1 MHHDTF
7 FAWIAVRSRD
17 LETLLWVARLGGI
30 GAAARH
36 MNLTQP
42 TITRRIQ
49 ELERV
54 LGATLFERTGRHIVP
69 TATARLLLAH
79 AERVLSEVAAMHTAA
94 SGQVAIRGTIRAGV
108 TELVALTW
116 FDRLLVRVAEA
127 YPNLIVEM
135 DVDLASRLV
144 DRLARRRLDM
154 LFLPGPVPVAGV
166 VRGEIGISAIRWV
179 ATGALLGDRISLS
192 PQEVADLPIIMSPQ
206 GSDVHGMVMRW
217 FAAAGVQPKR
227 VSLCNS
233 MSVVSSLVR
242 KGLGISPLS
251 TELFAEDLSSG
262 ELVALPE
269 QPPLTPVEYSVAYIP
284 SRDLPVL
291 PQIAAF
297 AQEESWFARKG

>member
-1 MHHDTF
+1 
-7 FAWIAVRSRD
+7 VRSRD

-36 MNLTQP
+36 LNLTQP

-49 ELERV
+49 ELERL
-54 LGATLFERTGRHIVP
+54 LGAALFERTGRNIVP
-69 TATARLLLAH
+69 TATTGLLLVH
-79 AERVLSEVAAMHTAA
+79 AERVLSEVAAMRTAA
-94 SGQVAIRGTIRAGV
+94 SGQAAIRGTIRAGV

-127 YPNLIVEM
+127 YPNVTVEM

-166 VRGEIGISAIRWV
+166 VRVEIGISAIRWV
-179 ATGALLGDRISLS
+179 ATGALLGDRVSLS
-192 PQEVADLPIIMSPQ
+192 PQEVVDLPIIMSPQ

-233 MSVVSSLVR
+233 MSVVSSLMR